1 MAARAAPLAA
11 APPGEDQYRLA
22 VRIAYH
28 RGERWINHIRLGLA
42 VAGLVVLGLAGD
54 ANTLLANVVLF
65 GQALVWI
72 LWVGVVRH
80 QLRQY
85 PNSTPVWLG
94 PASLAV
100 DHAVIAA
107 TYLAAQH
114 NGGGIAE
121 YWQGGVLNLFV
132 VINVLGGLRLSPA
145 TCAFGGVL
153 TLTINGA
160 LLGHSA
166 LAHAAIL
173 VDHSSYGSAAIHIP
187 DTAVA
192 ILVASLPAFGVAL
205 VSKLSRQL
213 LLRAETESA
222 KRHALKDEYTRL
234 AKYLPR
240 EVVDVVMRDPQ
251 RRQLDG
257 QRRAA
262 TILFVDI
269 RNFTALAER
278 IPPEETVALLN
289 EFFAVMVEK
298 LFDYEGTL
306 DKFLGDG
313 FMAVFGAPI
322 QVEQAAS
329 RSVISAIDMILACQ
343 ATASFLPGGAG
354 LTMGVGIA
362 TGEVISGTIGSPDR
376 LEFTCIGPAVNLAS
390 RLEGLNKRLGTTL
403 LIDETTARLL
413 DPAIATVDHGDVL
426 VRGLT
431 STVRVFSVDAL
442 GQDPAK
448 LRTLRDSLRANLVI
462 SGTHRG

>member
-1 MAARAAPLAA
+1 
-11 APPGEDQYRLA
+11 
-22 VRIAYH
+22 
-28 RGERWINHIRLGLA
+28 
-42 VAGLVVLGLAGD
+42 
-54 ANTLLANVVLF
+54 
-65 GQALVWI
+65 
-72 LWVGVVRH
+72 
-80 QLRQY
+80 
-85 PNSTPVWLG
+85 
-94 PASLAV
+94 
-100 DHAVIAA
+100 
-107 TYLAAQH
+107 
-114 NGGGIAE
+114 
-121 YWQGGVLNLFV
+121 
-132 VINVLGGLRLSPA
+132 
-145 TCAFGGVL
+145 
-153 TLTINGA
+153 
-160 LLGHSA
+160 
-166 LAHAAIL
+166 
-173 VDHSSYGSAAIHIP
+173 
-187 DTAVA
+187 
-192 ILVASLPAFGVAL
+192 VAL

>member
-1 MAARAAPLAA
+1 LAA
-11 APPGEDQYRLA
+11 
-22 VRIAYH
+22 
-28 RGERWINHIRLGLA
+28 
-42 VAGLVVLGLAGD
+42 
-54 ANTLLANVVLF
+54 
-65 GQALVWI
+65 
-72 LWVGVVRH
+72 
-80 QLRQY
+80 
-85 PNSTPVWLG
+85 
-94 PASLAV
+94 
-100 DHAVIAA
+100 
-107 TYLAAQH
+107 
-114 NGGGIAE
+114 
-121 YWQGGVLNLFV
+121 
-132 VINVLGGLRLSPA
+132 
-145 TCAFGGVL
+145 
-153 TLTINGA
+153 
-160 LLGHSA
+160 
-166 LAHAAIL
+166 
-173 VDHSSYGSAAIHIP
+173 HSSYGHAAIHVP

>member
-1 MAARAAPLAA
+1 MVARAA
-11 APPGEDQYRLA
+11 APPTPPPGGDQYRLA
-22 VRIAYH
+22 LRIAYH
-28 RGERWINHIRLGLA
+28 RGERWINHIRLGFSIAGLAVLA
-42 VAGLVVLGLAGD
+42 VAGD
-54 ANTLLANVVLF
+54 SNSPLANVVLF

-72 LWVGVVRH
+72 AWVGVVRH
-80 QLRQY
+80 QLRQC

-94 PASLAV
+94 PSSLAI

-107 TYLAAQH
+107 TYLAAQQ
-114 NGGGIAE
+114 NGGGVAE
-121 YWQGGVLNLFV
+121 YWHGGVVNLYV
-132 VINVLGGLRLSPA
+132 VINILSGLRLSPG
-145 TCAFGGVL
+145 TCVLGGVL
-153 TLTINGA
+153 SLTVNGA
-160 LLGHSA
+160 LLSHSA
-166 LAHAAIL
+166 LSHAAIH
-173 VDHSSYGSAAIHIP
+173 VP

-192 ILVASLPAFGVAL
+192 VLVAALPAFGVAL
-205 VSKLSRQL
+205 VAKLSRQL
-213 LLRAETESA
+213 LLRAETEAA

-240 EVVDVVMRDPQ
+240 EVVEVVMRDPQ
-251 RRQLDG
+251 RRQLGG
-257 QRRAA
+257 QRLTA

-322 QVEQAAS
+322 QVDRAAT
-329 RSVISAIDMILACQ
+329 RAVMAGIDMVLASQ
-343 ATASFLPGGAG
+343 AMAPFLPGGAG
-354 LTMGVGIA
+354 LSIGVGVA

-390 RLEGLNKRLGTTL
+390 RLEGLNKRFGTSL

-413 DPAIATVDHGDVL
+413 DAAIACEARGDVA

-431 STVRVFSVDAL
+431 AHVQVASIDAAA
-442 GQDPAK
+442 QDIER
-448 LRTLRDSLRANLVI
+448 LRLLRQSLRATMAAGVAARPA
-462 SGTHRG
+462 TTEP

>member
-1 MAARAAPLAA
+1 MAASAAPLPAS
-11 APPGEDQYRLA
+11 PPGEDQYRLA

-42 VAGLVVLGLAGD
+42 TAGLLVLALAGD
-54 ANTLLANVVLF
+54 GNTPGANLVLF
-65 GQALVWI
+65 GQALIW
-72 LWVGVVRH
+72 LGWVAVVRH
-80 QLRQY
+80 QLRQH

-94 PASLAV
+94 PCSLAV
-100 DHAVIAA
+100 DQAVVAA
-107 TYLAAQH
+107 TYVAALQ
-114 NGGGIAE
+114 NSGGVVE
-121 YWQGGVLNLFV
+121 YWHGGVLNLFV
-132 VINVLGGLRLSPA
+132 VVHILAGLRLSPA
-145 TCAFGGVL
+145 TCVFGGLLSLAV
-153 TLTINGA
+153 NAA
-160 LLGHSA
+160 LLAHTA
-166 LAHAAIL
+166 LDPTSRLAA
-173 VDHSSYGSAAIHIP
+173 HSSYGGPAIHVP
-187 DTAVA
+187 DIAVA
-192 ILVASLPAFGVAL
+192 ILVASLPAFGLAL

-222 KRHALKDEYTRL
+222 KRHALKDEYARL

-240 EVVDVVMRDPQ
+240 EVVEVVMRDPQ

-257 QRRAA
+257 QRLPA
-262 TILFVDI
+262 TIVFVDI

-322 QVEQAAS
+322 RVDDSATRA
-329 RSVISAIDMILACQ
+329 VLAAIDMVLACQ

-354 LTMGVGIA
+354 LTIGVGVA
-362 TGEVISGTIGSPDR
+362 SGEVISGTIGSPDR

-390 RLEGLNKRLGTTL
+390 RLEGLNKRLGTSL
-403 LIDETTARLL
+403 LIDEATARQL
-413 DPAIATVDHGDVL
+413 DPAIVAVDQGDVL

-431 STVRVFSVDAL
+431 SSVRVFSVDAL

-448 LRTLRDSLRANLVI
+448 MRVLREALRATLGAAPV
-462 SGTHRG
+462 GHA